1 MRRDIL
7 KEQKAA
13 VADMGTSVYGLKN
26 EIKLLNEK
34 NKIKHHQQIKEK
46 IETKINKYSLGR
58 ILPN

>member
-26 EIKLLNEK
+26 EIEELNLLSQLG
-34 NKIKHHQQIKEK
+34 KIFPSEYLLIFV
-46 IETKINKYSLGR
+46 SLFSF
-58 ILPN
+58 ICW